1 MYRACGKMSD
11 IIKDKDTPDWADGA
25 DERYVGKYFERA
37 PDFAYRI
44 ENEKGQRI
52 IIQARHMPPWVK
64 VDSSDRSISF
74 ILDKL
79 PKEAVLIKVLK
90 GV

>member
-1 MYRACGKMSD
+1 MGD
-11 IIKDKDTPDWADGA
+11 IIREKETPDWADGA
-25 DERYVGKYFERA
+25 DERYVGKVFEKP

-52 IIQARHMPPWVK
+52 ILQSRHEPDYVNINSK
-64 VDSSDRSISF
+64 DRSISF

-79 PKEAVLIKVLK
+79 PKEAILIKVFK
-90 GV
+90 DV